1 MRYSQGCPKCAQRGC
16 TKLFNLV
23 QNVAIMHKIV
33 VCNLRQ
39 SELGPVTAFDS
50 HLALSPDINKNKRRG
65 AYSVCGKTKHSPLL
79 LVMTSWVFGSAPF
92 MLSAHKAM
100 QSIQATQQSPL
111 FKFEPRGTK
120 IATSLSRH
128 DKPSRAKAETSW
140 QQYSHSIQGC
150 ESFAVFAHIRS
161 SKSLVLQSAI

>member
-1 MRYSQGCPKCAQRGC
+1 
-16 TKLFNLV
+16 
-23 QNVAIMHKIV
+23 
-33 VCNLRQ
+33 
-39 SELGPVTAFDS
+39 VTAFDS